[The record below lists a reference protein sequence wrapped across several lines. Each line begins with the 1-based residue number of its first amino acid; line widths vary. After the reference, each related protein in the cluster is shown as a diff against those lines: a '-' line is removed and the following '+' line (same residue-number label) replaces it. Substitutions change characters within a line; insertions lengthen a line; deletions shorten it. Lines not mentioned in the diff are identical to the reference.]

1 MKIKAIFSDHLL
13 SVQVDPLI
21 EGKIYLEYFQWKQA
35 REGSGLYAVLM
46 ACYLALPT
54 STSGRCSALDCTS

>member
-21 EGKIYLEYFQWKQA
+21 EGKIYLEYFQ
-35 REGSGLYAVLM
+35 
-46 ACYLALPT
+46 
-54 STSGRCSALDCTS
+54 